1 MSWSSAQDL
10 RAQLMRLWERG
21 ELLREGLG
29 PGASRFPL
37 RLTLKAP
44 GSDDITRRFEAVRA
58 WVAAIAA
65 TPHVRLEWQDVRHRV
80 QGSQRLPASAWV
92 NSLDEALAWIGKRAE
107 HARFCALHA
116 ETATRQPLLLPWLE
130 KRPLRA
136 LELAAEWPRLLD
148 VVAWLQAHPRPG
160 VHLRQVDLPG
170 IHTKFIESHR
180 GVLAELLD
188 LALPAAVIDPART
201 GAQQFAARYG
211 FLDKPMLL
219 RFRVLDPALD
229 VLPGAPCPDLALDAD
244 SFARLRL
251 ALARVFITENEIN
264 FLAFPRVP
272 GSIVIFGA
280 GYGWEALARA
290 AWLQRCPIHYWG
302 DIDTNGF
309 AILAQLRAR
318 FAHVESLLMDRATLD
333 AHQRFWGR
341 EDSPRAADTA
351 RLTAAERS
359 LYEDLREH
367 RIQPALRL
375 EQEYV
380 GFGWLEKSLRIIH
393 PTDDFQALGG

>member
-1 MSWSSAQDL
+1 
-10 RAQLMRLWERG
+10 
-21 ELLREGLG
+21 
-29 PGASRFPL
+29 
-37 RLTLKAP
+37 
-44 GSDDITRRFEAVRA
+44 
-58 WVAAIAA
+58 
-65 TPHVRLEWQDVRHRV
+65 
-80 QGSQRLPASAWV
+80 
-92 NSLDEALAWIGKRAE
+92 
-107 HARFCALHA
+107 
-116 ETATRQPLLLPWLE
+116 
-130 KRPLRA
+130 
-136 LELAAEWPRLLD
+136 
-148 VVAWLQAHPRPG
+148 
-160 VHLRQVDLPG
+160 
-170 IHTKFIESHR
+170 
-180 GVLAELLD
+180 
-188 LALPAAVIDPART
+188 
-201 GAQQFAARYG
+201 
-211 FLDKPMLL
+211 
-219 RFRVLDPALD
+219 
-229 VLPGAPCPDLALDAD
+229 
-244 SFARLRL
+244 
-251 ALARVFITENEIN
+251 
-264 FLAFPRVP
+264 
-272 GSIVIFGA
+272 VIFGA